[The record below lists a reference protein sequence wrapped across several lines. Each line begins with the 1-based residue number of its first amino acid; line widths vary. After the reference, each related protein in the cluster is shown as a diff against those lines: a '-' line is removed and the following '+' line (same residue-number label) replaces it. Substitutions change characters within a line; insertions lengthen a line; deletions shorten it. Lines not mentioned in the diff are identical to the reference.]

1 MERTIAQQADTLAAL
16 RQQLEEQEQEAARMR
31 AVVAARQPPAP
42 ATGGSPGP
50 SSSNSRSTGAGAGL
64 LHATAQR
71 SSPPST
77 TNAPGPSMAPV
88 VQEGAAIPPV
98 LLDLSF
104 FKQKCND
111 AVNYFIAGAPA
122 REQSFYPSLA
132 QLRRKVQE
140 LYEDVGVPLD
150 MFNRVMAENPERER
164 IMLQKMSERRCNIC
178 AVVKPYAHGPG
189 GYITENKV
197 AMLASENIAPSRRR
211 TPAEWHAH
219 FRDAV
224 YGSNW
229 HCDGSGRPFASRPFE
244 LAICKGLGGK
254 RCNRFNVKIPAVATI
269 CHVVEWPMANHNGRA
284 NPSLDASDENN
295 RAAVAA
301 KPVTMANE
309 MEEIDK
315 EVAQD
320 VFDRVSFLRD
330 QVQHYRALGGFV
342 LLMALFVAM
351 VYLQADSSHT
361 FQVTSAHS
369 VLIPTVSPHALPPHL
384 LMTPLFL
391 PVEAGWTITGY
402 TLSAL
407 LHASTSHPASCF
419 VALLR
424 CIPHPAQNF
433 APDSSNRFAGAG
445 EFYSWLNNSI
455 FRQFWQDP
463 PCGDG
468 TCDQPFEFPAF
479 GRFGCEADC
488 GTFPNLTSVSI
499 HFTTSFSSNEALAAS
514 SWNLCMQSPISLCWH
529 ALPQPFLVLH
539 AQFSLA
545 LDIPDGQWAL
555 LITAPMGGVQ
565 GVLQAQKPGIA
576 RGNKASYARRK
587 TSEDTYRHGGEHG
600 YEHGHGH
607 GYEHGHA
614 QGLGE
619 EVHGTRY
626 RFHQSRH
633 RASDAHA
640 AAVEAAAAAAAAHG
654 DGSAHDRPVPSFHAT
669 SYHSAHHG
677 PSYHEGYHGSAAYHG
692 PLYHESYHGSAAYHG
707 SAFHASSL
715 QGLEQYHEHA
725 AHNPHASSAY
735 HSHAAMPGL
744 SASTAATAGLAAAGG
759 AVGAVGVGGERMVQ
773 AADLSEE
780 TLDLPHLSTAVN
792 VWTLLGSTDA
802 QRIRNLQVVVSRTL
816 YTMIK
821 DSCLAGP
828 YAMTLTESYRRKFTA
843 FLCTIFGGPAESLEL
858 CRFRNATGNQL
869 VQAEEL
875 YRHLKKVHLGDS
887 LVITSQ
893 QLRCFIDILI
903 AAMQSITALSPDA
916 LADLSSFFH
925 RLDPAIVSTST
936 EGCSIGHGRQAK
948 ALLRGL
954 WRAPPGAVAAL
965 LLLAHERGRQP
976 KDDYDDPVPCVVSEY
991 LSLCPALSVSSSFD
1005 NISSVPCPS
1014 PHIRPSHTPL
1024 TYAPHRA
1031 THPPARPTPNPHASC
1046 PPLPPFSYSPHPP
1059 PRARIGRQRHIHV
1072 HQELASDVN
1081 ATFTYTKVFTRPGVY
1096 LYESGNDVG
1105 EIGSSSSSM
1114 SGMVTVL
1121 APPPEPQGQCSTV
1134 FAALCALMWAALT

>member
-1 MERTIAQQADTLAAL
+1 M
-16 RQQLEEQEQEAARMR
+16 
-31 AVVAARQPPAP
+31 
-42 ATGGSPGP
+42 
-50 SSSNSRSTGAGAGL
+50 
-64 LHATAQR
+64 
-71 SSPPST
+71 
-77 TNAPGPSMAPV
+77 
-88 VQEGAAIPPV
+88 
-98 LLDLSF
+98 
-104 FKQKCND
+104 
-111 AVNYFIAGAPA
+111 
-122 REQSFYPSLA
+122 
-132 QLRRKVQE
+132 
-140 LYEDVGVPLD
+140 YE
-150 MFNRVMAENPERER
+150 
-164 IMLQKMSERRCNIC
+164 
-178 AVVKPYAHGPG
+178 
-189 GYITENKV
+189 
-197 AMLASENIAPSRRR
+197 
-211 TPAEWHAH
+211 
-219 FRDAV
+219 
-224 YGSNW
+224 
-229 HCDGSGRPFASRPFE
+229 
-244 LAICKGLGGK
+244 
-254 RCNRFNVKIPAVATI
+254 
-269 CHVVEWPMANHNGRA
+269 
-284 NPSLDASDENN
+284 
-295 RAAVAA
+295 
-301 KPVTMANE
+301 PVTMANE

-369 VLIPTVSPHALPPHL
+369 VLIPT
-384 LMTPLFL
+384 
-391 PVEAGWTITGY
+391 
-402 TLSAL
+402 
-407 LHASTSHPASCF
+407 
-419 VALLR
+419 
-424 CIPHPAQNF
+424 NF

-576 RGNKASYARRK
+576 RGSKGGGGRVCGLRQDLPSSTGHHPPIRHHVMPSCGHAAMSLDLRSTPQFFDAFRGLQQRQPQSFPTPCAQCFFLDAIALLHSFHVPTHRRLSFPKPPLHAHRPLPLPPTPADKASYARRK